1 MAFQAD
7 KKYQDDA
14 QSAVQLAS
22 AMPNAVLLC
31 HDTNILFANQTA
43 LRLLNAANPEAIRDV
58 ALARHLRLTG
68 AAAGRPWRQILQQ
81 RRPVAAEI
89 VTAQGA
95 IRPVTVTLRYMSD
108 RVDGPFLAILEEL
121 RAEAPGLSGS
131 TAAFNDRYRRVLD
144 HLPTFVC
151 LTAGGRIVYANAAAA
166 DCLGFVGPQEL
177 VGRRLEEI
185 MPGPDSR
192 MVNANLSQLADQNQ
206 PTTLELR
213 GVAGETVAMSIDVR
227 AVEKALPIAGGEAR
241 ALYLISS
248 DGTGRAAAA
257 DRTGSRDS
265 GANRPNKGESVRSAT
280 AARSTNS
287 GRDALTRL
295 ADRST
300 FTDYLQQAL
309 READATAQSPAVLL
323 LDIQRFKGVNASYG
337 VEAGDEL
344 LRHIARRLI
353 EIGNGNM
360 AVGRLS
366 GDEFAMLVTDADGLT
381 DILGRA
387 ARLIDVMAQPYQ
399 VFNDVI
405 TISANVGVAAFPIGG
420 DSPAALLQNAELA
433 RSKARELGANRYFLF
448 DSELDTKVRRRKEL
462 ESEIERGLRQ
472 TEFVNFYQP
481 QIDLGTG
488 AVVGGEALVRWRH
501 PDRGL
506 IMPDTF
512 IPITEELGA
521 IRELTELMLYRA
533 CRDVADWDEWIDEP
547 CVAVNLSPA
556 VLMQG
561 NFFNTVRDVLR
572 ETGTPAERLELEIT
586 ESVIMRD
593 VFEVGSMLEEIRSL
607 GVRLAIDDFGTGHSS
622 LSYLKRLPIQK
633 LKIDRSFITDLPN
646 DRNDVSITR
655 AIVVMAQ
662 NLGMTTLAEGVE
674 NAEQVAFLRGI
685 GCDEAQ
691 GFHFGRAIASE
702 NFLEWCARHNNG
714 ASQS

>member
-7 KKYQDDA
+7 QKYQDDA
-14 QSAVQLAS
+14 QSAVVLAS

-31 HDTNILFANQTA
+31 HDTTILFANQTA
-43 LRLLNAANPEAIRDV
+43 LRLLAAADPEAIRD
-58 ALARHLRLTG
+58 APLARYLRLTG
-68 AAAGRPWRQILQQ
+68 AAAGRPWRQLLQ
-81 RRPVAAEI
+81 RRRPAEAEVI
-89 VTAQGA
+89 TAQGA
-95 IRPVTVTLRYMSD
+95 IRSVSVTLRAMSES
-108 RVDGPFLAILEEL
+108 VNGLYLAILEEV
-121 RAEAPGLSGS
+121 RADSSGLSGP
-131 TAAFNDRYRRVLD
+131 AVAFNDRYRRVLD

-151 LTAGGRIVYANAAAA
+151 LSAGGRIVYANAAAA
-166 DCLGFVGPQEL
+166 DCLGFVGSQEL

-185 MPGPDSR
+185 MSGPDR
-192 MVNANLSQLADQNQ
+192 HMANIDLSQLADRDL

-213 GVAGETVAMSIDVR
+213 GAAGESVAMPIDVR
-227 AVEKALPIAGGEAR
+227 AVEEALPIAGGEAR

-257 DRTGSRDS
+257 DRTGSRDG
-265 GANRPNKGESVRSAT
+265 GADRPTNSETVRSAT
-280 AARSTNS
+280 AAPSTVS

-300 FTDYLQQAL
+300 FTEYLQQAL
-309 READATAQSPAVLL
+309 READATSQSPAVLL

-366 GDEFAMLVTDADGLT
+366 GDEFAMLITDADGLT

-387 ARLIDVMAQPYQ
+387 ARLIDLMAQPYQ
-399 VFNDVI
+399 VFGDVI
-405 TISANVGVAAFPIGG
+405 TIGANVGVAAFPIGG

-448 DSELDTKVRRRKEL
+448 DVELDTKVRRRKEL
-462 ESEIERGLRQ
+462 ESEIEHGLRQ

-481 QIDLGTG
+481 QIDLRTG

-501 PDRGL
+501 PERGL

-521 IRELTELMLYRA
+521 IRELTEWMLYRS
-533 CRDVADWDEWIDEP
+533 CRDVADWGKWIDEP
-547 CVAVNLSPA
+547 CVAVNLSPT

-561 NFFNTVRDVLR
+561 NFVNTVRDVLR
-572 ETGTPAERLELEIT
+572 ETGTPAKRLELEIT

-633 LKIDRSFITDLPN
+633 LKIDRSFITELPN

-702 NFLEWCARHNNG
+702 KFLEWCSRHKNG
-714 ASQS
+714 DSQR

>member
-31 HDTNILFANQTA
+31 HDTSILFANQTA
-43 LRLLNAANPEAIRDV
+43 LRLLNAANPEAVRDV

-89 VTAQGA
+89 VTSQGA
-95 IRPVTVTLRYMSD
+95 IRPVTVTLRSMSD

-121 RAEAPGLSGS
+121 HAEAPGLSGS

-151 LTAGGRIVYANAAAA
+151 LTAGGRIVYANSAAA

-185 MPGPDSR
+185 MPGPDNR
-192 MVNANLSQLADQNQ
+192 MVNADLSQLADQNQ

-280 AARSTNS
+280 AARSSNS

-344 LRHIARRLI
+344 LRHIACRLI

-488 AVVGGEALVRWRH
+488 AVVGGEALVRWQH

-533 CRDVADWDEWIDEP
+533 CRDVAAWDEWIDEP